1 MGGFYPPRGRI
12 LMCLKII
19 LFLLCLM
26 SYVKSFS
33 MGKLASPVCRA
44 SRKSQSLPIYFP
56 QTNNLSVWGVMMT
69 KSQIWQFA
77 QMRTWA
83 SWSCD
88 RHGAPCLLTAMP
100 IHTLPHG
107 PFICLPGFKFR
118 RQRVPQH
125 LRSLSFTVA
134 FLYFRVLPQGHR
146 YDESC
151 VYMVSFL
158 RACGALLPG
167 LSQDSRRPEML
178 KSLAS
183 MN

>member
-33 MGKLASPVCRA
+33 MGKLASLVCRA
-44 SRKSQSLPIYFP
+44 SRKSQSLPIYLP

-77 QMRTWA
+77 LMRTWA

-88 RHGAPCLLTAMP
+88 RHGALCLLTAVP

-107 PFICLPGFKFR
+107 PYICLPGFKFR
-118 RQRVPQH
+118 RQRVAQH
-125 LRSLSFTVA
+125 LRSLSFHCGVPLLQSAPRWTQIWRVMCLHGVVPQCMWGTA
-134 FLYFRVLPQGHR
+134 FRTQPR
-146 YDESC
+146 
-151 VYMVSFL
+151 
-158 RACGALLPG
+158 
-167 LSQDSRRPEML
+167 
-178 KSLAS
+178 
-183 MN
+183 